1 MMKRLV
7 ILILAAAMMLPCCA
21 WATTTSEEAAV
32 PAIGRD
38 VVFTRGMEYVVR
50 DIVLRTEGPVIKLKT
65 TLVLRIITTNA
76 YDQSQLSIAFCVD
89 GKELIAL
96 WIEEL
101 PDGRGSITFKNSKY
115 RSTIV
120 PSVHEYLFK
129 LMSPSY
135 DTYADAHLQKLLK
148 DMEDYVNSEEAIRNN
163 YQSMTTTDSDIAY
176 EYLGN
181 GMISVKWSVMDDMEL
196 EATAELRSIVP
207 ESPLFDLSDL
217 IPEPL
222 DPESNPYITKD
233 GEEVVQHDGTD
244 WLLHDPAILDF
255 YACLIPLLQEQKSDV
270 PQYSE
275 SNFQA
280 YMQKAEAGD
289 AAAMYAVGYLY
300 YYGQGTEQD
309 ADKALEWFEKAAEAG
324 SGDGFGML
332 GYIYDVGE
340 GVPEDPAKA
349 FEYYQKAANLNSG
362 FAIYNLAIMYL
373 KGKYVEEDP
382 EMAKEL
388 FIRSAQTGFDAAIEY
403 VKETYPEEY
412 QLLEN
417 AVGQ

>member
-1 MMKRLV
+1 MAELSELRLSDLQPSQFWISERKLADV
-7 ILILAAAMMLPCCA
+7 NEWFRTDDLSSFEPLPVKILDGIPVLTDGHTRALAAWMAGL
-21 WATTTSEEAAV
+21 EIV
-32 PAIGRD
+32 PLVNETDELDWDLYRLCVSACRERGVFSPADLIGR
-38 VVFTRGMEYVVR
+38 
-50 DIVLRTEGPVIKLKT
+50 VLYEEDYRREWDGWCDRLHAETIRKRVAVAEQAPSDKL
-65 TLVLRIITTNA
+65 
-76 YDQSQLSIAFCVD
+76 
-89 GKELIAL
+89 
-96 WIEEL
+96 IEEL
-101 PDGRGSITFKNSKY
+101 IRLSEDWEKEDSCHGYRANAKADIDGNRIF
-115 RSTIV
+115 
-120 PSVHEYLFK
+120 
-129 LMSPSY
+129 
-135 DTYADAHLQKLLK
+135 
-148 DMEDYVNSEEAIRNN
+148 
-163 YQSMTTTDSDIAY
+163 
-176 EYLGN
+176 
-181 GMISVKWSVMDDMEL
+181 
-196 EATAELRSIVP
+196 TA
-207 ESPLFDLSDL
+207 
-217 IPEPL
+217 
-222 DPESNPYITKD
+222 KD
-233 GEEVVQHDGTD
+233 GGEVIQHDGTA
-244 WLLHDPAILDF
+244 WLLHDPAFMDF

-349 FEYYQKAANLNSG
+349 FEYYQKAADLNSG

>member
-7 ILILAAAMMLPCCA
+7 ILILAAAIMLPCCA
-21 WATTTSEEAAV
+21 WATTASEEAAV

-38 VVFTRGMEYVVR
+38 VVFTRGVECIAR
-50 DIVLRTEGPVIKLKT
+50 DITLRTEGSVFKLKT
-65 TLVLRIITTNA
+65 TFVFRTVSTDA
-76 YDQSQLSIAFCVD
+76 YDQAQLSFAFCVD
-89 GKELIAL
+89 GEELIAL

-115 RSTIV
+115 RSTID
-120 PSVHEYLFK
+120 PSVHEYLFN
-129 LMSPSY
+129 LMDPSFEA
-135 DTYADAHLQKLLK
+135 YADTPLQKLLK
-148 DMEDYVNSEEAIRNN
+148 DLEDYVNNDEAIQDN
-163 YQSMTTTDSDIAY
+163 YRSMTAAVPDSSY
-176 EYLGN
+176 EYLGDGKIRVN
-181 GMISVKWSVMDDMEL
+181 LSVMDDMEL
-196 EATAELRSIVP
+196 EAIAEFRSIVP

-222 DPESNPYITKD
+222 DPDANPYITKD
-233 GEEVVQHDGTD
+233 GEEVIQHDGTA
-244 WLLHDPAILDF
+244 WLLHDPAFLDF

-373 KGKYVEEDP
+373 KGKYVEENP